1 MPGPMSDDDHQ
12 FEVLSEDDEK
22 ARALYAADQLKIM
35 KNPSGSLARE
45 YLRLVAFLEEQEKKQ
60 TEQSEND

>member
-1 MPGPMSDDDHQ
+1 MPGPMSDDGQ
-12 FEVLSEDDEK
+12 FEIPDEDDEK
-22 ARALYAADQLKIM
+22 ARAMYAADQLKIM

-60 TEQSEND
+60 AEQSEND